1 MFVYALLDKEKNMLL
16 EPLSCIFRMIL
27 LNYKGEGVKISIVNN
42 SIQYNEP
49 SYYQGLFR
57 SVNGDTREDLHNLYN
72 PFLKAFEWYSVK
84 ENEKFKYF
92 YQKCREGITK
102 LLQSYDKGS
111 IIHYTLNHYCKMFK
125 DVIEEKEIEKDGE
138 EESPLLDNFQYF
150 WKKEEITILYRI
162 LTYLDTCEDDVEKET
177 YLATVND
184 ILTMKEKKVYDY
196 IYKSSTTYN

>member
-1 MFVYALLDKEKNMLL
+1 MFVYPFLDKEKNMLL
-16 EPLSCIFRMIL
+16 EPLSCIFRMVL
-27 LNYKGEGVKISIVNN
+27 LNYKNEGIKISIVNN

-49 SYYQGLFR
+49 SYYQGFFR

-92 YQKCREGITK
+92 YQKCMEGITK
-102 LLQSYDKGS
+102 LLKSYDKGS
-111 IIHYTLNHYCKMFK
+111 IIHYTLTHYCKMFK
-125 DVIEEKEIEKDGE
+125 DVIEQKEIEIEGE
-138 EESPLLDNFQYF
+138 EESPLLNNFQYF

-162 LTYLDTCEDDVEKET
+162 LNYLDTCEDEVEKET
-177 YLATVND
+177 YLETVNN
-184 ILTMKEKKVYDY
+184 ILTMKEKKVYEY

>member
-1 MFVYALLDKEKNMLL
+1 MFVYSFLDKEKNMLL
-16 EPLSCIFRMIL
+16 EPLSCIFRMVL

-42 SIQYNEP
+42 SIQYNES

-92 YQKCREGITK
+92 YQKCMEGITK
-102 LLQSYDKGS
+102 LLKSYDKGS
-111 IIHYTLNHYCKMFK
+111 IIHYTLTHYCKMFK
-125 DVIEEKEIEKDGE
+125 DIIEGKEIDVEGE

-162 LTYLDTCEDDVEKET
+162 LTYLDTCEDEVEKET
-177 YLATVND
+177 YLATVNN
-184 ILTMKEKKVYDY
+184 ILTMKEKKVNDY

>member
-1 MFVYALLDKEKNMLL
+1 MFVYSLLDKEKNMLL
-16 EPLSCIFRMIL
+16 EPLSCIFRLVL

-49 SYYQGLFR
+49 SYYQGFFR

-92 YQKCREGITK
+92 YQKCMEGITK
-102 LLQSYDKGS
+102 LLKSYDKGS
-111 IIHYTLNHYCKMFK
+111 IIHYTLTHYCKMFK
-125 DVIEEKEIEKDGE
+125 DVIEGKEIDIEGE

-162 LTYLDTCEDDVEKET
+162 LTYLDTCEDEVEKET

>member
-1 MFVYALLDKEKNMLL
+1 MFVYSFLDKEKNMLL
-16 EPLSCIFRMIL
+16 EPLSCIFRMVL

-92 YQKCREGITK
+92 YQKCMEGITK
-102 LLQSYDKGS
+102 LLKSYDKGS
-111 IIHYTLNHYCKMFK
+111 IIHYTLTHYCKMVK
-125 DVIEEKEIEKDGE
+125 DVIEGKEIDIEGE

-162 LTYLDTCEDDVEKET
+162 LNYLDTCEDEVEKET

>member
-42 SIQYNEP
+42 SIKYNEH

-92 YQKCREGITK
+92 YKKCREGITK
-102 LLQSYDKGS
+102 LLKSYDKGS

-125 DVIEEKEIEKDGE
+125 DVIEEKEIETEGE
-138 EESPLLDNFQYF
+138 EESPLLDNFQYL

-177 YLATVND
+177 YLATVD
-184 ILTMKEKKVYDY
+184 QILTMKEKKVYDY
-196 IYKSSTTYN
+196 IYKSSTSYN

>member
-42 SIQYNEP
+42 SIKYNEP

-102 LLQSYDKGS
+102 LLKSYDKGS

-125 DVIEEKEIEKDGE
+125 DVIEEKEIDIEGE
-138 EESPLLDNFQYF
+138 EESPLLDNFQHF

-162 LTYLDTCEDDVEKET
+162 LMYLDTCEDEVEKET
-177 YLATVND
+177 YLATVD
-184 ILTMKEKKVYDY
+184 QILSMKEKKVYEY

>member
-1 MFVYALLDKEKNMLL
+1 
-16 EPLSCIFRMIL
+16 MIL
-27 LNYKGEGVKISIVNN
+27 LNYKNEGVKISIVNN

-49 SYYQGLFR
+49 SYYQGFFR

-92 YQKCREGITK
+92 YQKCNDGLTK
-102 LLQSYDKGS
+102 LLKSYDKGS
-111 IIHYTLNHYCKMFK
+111 IIHYTLTHYCKMFK
-125 DVIEEKEIEKDGE
+125 DVIEGKEIDVEGE
-138 EESPLLDNFQYF
+138 EESPLLDNFQSF

-162 LTYLDTCEDDVEKET
+162 LTYLDTCEDEVEKET
-177 YLATVND
+177 YLATVNN